1 MLVQPVRKDPLV
13 QLVLRVH
20 PALLVLEESE
30 ERRDLLVRLEL
41 PAWEGDQ
48 GTRDPLARLDL
59 LGHLALLVCPDL
71 LGNLDRLG
79 TLERGEREGLQAH
92 QE

>member
-1 MLVQPVRKDPLV
+1 MLVLPVRKDPLV

-20 PALLVLEESE
+20 PALLVLEVRE
-30 ERRDLLVRLEL
+30 ERRDLLVRLVL
-41 PAWEGDQ
+41 PAWEGDPE
-48 GTRDPLARLDL
+48 TRDLLARLDL

-71 LGNLDRLG
+71 LENLDRPG
-79 TLERGEREGLQAH
+79 ILERGEREGLQAH